1 TVEREQHTER
11 AIALFS
17 QVVTLFDPIRL
28 HAWANLGL
36 TLPTLKVIV
45 LIRAEPGAPS
55 GVIAS
60 RLGVTPSTVTGLVDR
75 LVNQGLVRRDEDPRD
90 RRLVRNF
97 LTEAGERT
105 VGDLERQAREVI
117 GDLLSELTDAQ
128 LVRLVEGLDDVI
140 AVARRRAVAVPAA
153 ATI

>member
-1 TVEREQHTER
+1 VDREQLTER

-17 QVVTLFDPIRL
+17 YAVTLFDPLRL
-28 HAWANLGL
+28 HAWADLGL

-75 LVNQGLVRRDEDPRD
+75 LVHQGLVRREEDPRD

-105 VGDLERQAREVI
+105 VGDLERQAREAISV
-117 GDLLSELTDAQ
+117 LLAELTDTQ
-128 LVRLVEGLDDVI
+128 LARLVDGLDDVI
-140 AVARRRAVAVPAA
+140 AVARRQSAPTPAA
-153 ATI
+153 ATV

>member
-1 TVEREQHTER
+1 VDRDHQTER

-17 QVVTLFDPIRL
+17 YAVTLFDPIRL
-28 HAWANLGL
+28 HAWTDLGL

-75 LVNQGLVRRDEDPRD
+75 LVHQGLVRREEDLRD

-105 VGDLERQAREVI
+105 VGDLERQAREAI
-117 GDLLSELTDAQ
+117 SGLLAELSDAQ
-128 LVRLVEGLDDVI
+128 LARFVDGLDDVI
-140 AVARRRAVAVPAA
+140 AVARRRSAPLPAA
-153 ATI
+153 ASV

>member
-1 TVEREQHTER
+1 VEREQHTER

>member
-1 TVEREQHTER
+1 MTRLEQTER
-11 AIALFS
+11 AIDLFS
-17 QVVTLFDPIRL
+17 NVITLFDPIRL
-28 HAWANLGL
+28 HAWAELGL

-55 GVIAS
+55 GVVAN

-75 LVNQGLVRRDEDPRD
+75 LVNQGLVRREEDERD

-105 VGDLERQAREVI
+105 VGDLERQARERI
-117 GDLLSELTDAQ
+117 GALLAELSDAQ
-128 LVRLVEGLDDVI
+128 LDRLVDGLDDVI
-140 AVARRRAVAVPAA
+140 AVAKRRPAA
-153 ATI
+153 APVVATV

>member
-1 TVEREQHTER
+1 MNRAEQTER
-11 AIALFS
+11 AIDLFS
-17 QVVTLFDPIRL
+17 SVVTLFDPIRL
-28 HAWANLGL
+28 HAWAELGL

-75 LVNQGLVRRDEDPRD
+75 LVNQGLVRREEDARD

-105 VGDLERQAREVI
+105 VGDLERRAREAI
-117 GDLLSELTDAQ
+117 GALLAELSEAQ
-128 LVRLVEGLDDVI
+128 LDQLVDGLDGVI
-140 AVARRRAVAVPAA
+140 AVARRRTATAPAVASA
-153 ATI
+153 